1 MSKAKIY
8 YEYIPSYL
16 YIGGGS
22 LEGENGEEEV
32 ELDCLLAVSHIIIK
46 KPDYSCR
53 DSDVD
58 YYGFREVEFDV
69 LHMDKTP
76 APEILAKA
84 TKWDRERWEEQIYE
98 AYADCEEG

>member
-1 MSKAKIY
+1 MSKAKQY
-8 YEYIPSYL
+8 WDYIPSYL
-16 YIGGGS
+16 CIGGKDGNH
-22 LEGENGEEEV
+22 LEDEM
-32 ELDCLLAVSHIIIK
+32 ELDCLLGVTHIIIK

-58 YYGFREVEFDV
+58 YYGFRELEFDV

-84 TKWDRERWEEQIYE
+84 TRWDRERWEEQIYE
-98 AYADCEEG
+98 HYSEREDG

>member
-1 MSKAKIY
+1 MSKAKSY
-8 YEYIPSYL
+8 WDYIPSYL

-22 LEGENGEEEV
+22 LEGEDGEV
-32 ELDCLLAVSHIIIK
+32 ELDCLLGVTHIIVK
-46 KPDYSCR
+46 SPDYSCR

-58 YYGFREVEFDV
+58 YYGFRELEFDV

-84 TKWDRERWEEQIYE
+84 TRWDRERWEEQIYE
-98 AYADCEEG
+98 HYSECDHD